1 MPGRSRGRPMFDVR
15 PETDTGEERYP
26 GYPGYD
32 ETAEPADV
40 YDDHDSRERES
51 RASRSGRAPA
61 VDPSSGRNG
70 AGGRNGSV
78 SQGSRGG
85 RSGATR
91 SGPAP
96 NGAGWG
102 DADGR
107 WDEAEPLLYGGA
119 GPVARYDDRHLE
131 DRYDDEPLYARDYAP
146 QGHDFGD
153 PDDDPR
159 DRPAN
164 GRAPSRP
171 AAPLDDEYDDY
182 DDDYDDDPDAE
193 QDYDDDEY
201 GVGDAPLSVPPPGRD
216 GRPLG
221 PADMEELDPS
231 MTDALARVDLGS
243 MQVPVP
249 YGAELKLEPTEGGRP
264 QAVHLMLP
272 EGRIAVSALAAP
284 RSSVLWRELSA
295 EIETSLRNG
304 GARVRNA
311 QGDWGREL
319 HARTENA
326 ASVFIGADGPRWMVY
341 GVATASLETVDALDV
356 ELRRVMRGVIVVRG
370 KLPYP
375 PRTGLPLTLPEHLA
389 EKQPEAATPR
399 GASITVSV
407 PAGSM
412 SGATPRP
419 GSTGSTP
426 APAPVPTPAGPLVLP
441 AAAGR
446 PAGPAPVREPAPLR
460 EPAAVREPAPLR
472 A

>member
-1 MPGRSRGRPMFDVR
+1 MFDVR
-15 PETDTGEERYP
+15 PETDTGEELYP

-32 ETAEPADV
+32 ETAEPGDV

-51 RASRSGRAPA
+51 TPLRGPGRDGP
-61 VDPSSGRNG
+61 RNG
-70 AGGRNGSV
+70 PGPVGP
-78 SQGSRGG
+78 RGA
-85 RSGATR
+85 RPGATGR
-91 SGPAP
+91 GPAP
-96 NGAGWG
+96 YR
-102 DADGR
+102 DDRYAD
-107 WDEAEPLLYGGA
+107 D
-119 GPVARYDDRHLE
+119 RYDRGDGG
-131 DRYDDEPLYARDYAP
+131 RYDDEPLYARDYAP

-159 DRPAN
+159 HRPTNGRPAN
-164 GRAPSRP
+164 GRAAVRP
-171 AAPLDDEYDDY
+171 APPARDDRYEEYDADEHDALDDHDDADDY
-182 DDDYDDDPDAE
+182 DAPDRDDPDRDDAPDE
-193 QDYDDDEY
+193 VGYDDDEY

-221 PADMEELDPS
+221 PADVEELDPS

-249 YGAELKLEPTEGGRP
+249 YGAELKLEPTDGGRP

-284 RSSVLWRELSA
+284 RSSGLWRELSA
-295 EIETSLRNG
+295 EIEASLRNG

-375 PRTGLPLTLPEHLA
+375 PRTVLPLTLPEHLA
-389 EKQPEAATPR
+389 DEQPEAAKPK
-399 GASITVSV
+399 GASIT
-407 PAGSM
+407 
-412 SGATPRP
+412 
-419 GSTGSTP
+419 
-426 APAPVPTPAGPLVLP
+426 
-441 AAAGR
+441 
-446 PAGPAPVREPAPLR
+446 
-460 EPAAVREPAPLR
+460 
-472 A
+472 